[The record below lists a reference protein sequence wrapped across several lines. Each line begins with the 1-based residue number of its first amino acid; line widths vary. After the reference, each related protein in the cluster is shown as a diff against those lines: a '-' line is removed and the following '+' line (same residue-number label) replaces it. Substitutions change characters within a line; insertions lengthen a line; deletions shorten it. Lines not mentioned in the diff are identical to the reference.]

1 MTINGTDITMI
12 RGDTESLTITCEAED
27 GVLRPFEDG
36 DTVAMTIG
44 WPGGEKVLQKTVT
57 AFTDDGAALIT
68 LTHEDT
74 NNILAGDYRYDVQL
88 TTKTGVVKTIIPP
101 SEFVLEGDVTRE

>member
-36 DTVAMTIG
+36 DTY
-44 WPGGEKVLQKTVT
+44 P
-57 AFTDDGAALIT
+57 
-68 LTHEDT
+68 
-74 NNILAGDYRYDVQL
+74 
-88 TTKTGVVKTIIPP
+88 
-101 SEFVLEGDVTRE
+101 

>member
-1 MTINGTDITMI
+1 MTINGTDITTI
-12 RGDTESLTITCEAED
+12 RGDTESLTITCEDED
-27 GVLRPFEDG
+27 GVLRPFEEG

-44 WPGGEKVLQKTVT
+44 WPAAKVLQKTVT
-57 AFTDDGAALIT
+57 AFTDDGAAIIT

-74 NNILAGDYRYDVQL
+74 DNILAGDYRYDVQL

-101 SEFVLEGDVTRE
+101 SEFVLRGDVTRE